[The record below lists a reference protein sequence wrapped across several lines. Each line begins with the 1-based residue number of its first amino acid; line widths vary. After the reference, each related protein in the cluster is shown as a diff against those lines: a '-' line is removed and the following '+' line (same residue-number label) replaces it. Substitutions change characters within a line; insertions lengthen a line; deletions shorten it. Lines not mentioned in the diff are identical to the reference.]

1 MTRLFF
7 ASVLAVFCL
16 MLPAFAGND
25 AQTYPLLKD
34 RPSSAS
40 YVLEQVDDYWSPSS
54 ITYSPPGN
62 FFVLDSLWIKKIN
75 GRGEVVFSLE
85 RSAEFILVPFTHY
98 VATPKG
104 LYDLSKPRPRLERFV
119 QVVNGEKDRT
129 FTQKSF
135 HEIYARA
142 YADADIVVYDE
153 PNFEEGIDKYRAYM
167 WITGDWV
174 LFYLSD
180 MAITVDAD
188 YDMGV
193 TVKEYPA
200 KFSRTVLLRD
210 VQTKTYSASSSDLAG
225 DNPRLMALLP
235 ERKMRYPQRGRLKML
250 QFRKERVDE
259 TYRGVPVVFT
269 GMTDHRLRI
278 GDEDLFFREIAVKAL
293 RQKLQT
299 QLHWYVVPAPYQNK
313 TQVGFLEFMP
323 ISNMSS
329 EGSGGV
335 YALRRK

>member
-1 MTRLFF
+1 MVRSMITSAIVALWMGF
-7 ASVLAVFCL
+7 
-16 MLPAFAGND
+16 PAFAAGD
-25 AQTYPLLKD
+25 IPLLKEN
-34 RPSSAS
+34 PSSEH
-40 YVLEQVDDYWSPSS
+40 YTLVRVNDYWSPAG
-54 ITYSPPGN
+54 ITYSPAGN
-62 FFVLDSLWIKKIN
+62 FFVLDSLQISKIDALGN
-75 GRGEVVFSLE
+75 KVFSLKHSE
-85 RSAEFILVPFTHY
+85 GVGLLPFSY
-98 VATPKG
+98 YIATPKG
-104 LYDLSKPRPRLERFV
+104 LYDLSKPRPKLERFV

-129 FTQKSF
+129 FTQESF
-135 HEIYARA
+135 HEIYAQA
-142 YADADIVVYDE
+142 YADADIVVYGE
-153 PNFEEGIDKYRAYM
+153 PNYEEGIDKYRAYM
-167 WITGDWV
+167 WITGDWI

-180 MAITVDAD
+180 RAITLDAD

-200 KFSRTVLLRD
+200 KFSRTVLLKD
-210 VQTKTYSASSSDLAG
+210 VQTKTYSASNSDLAG

-235 ERKMRYPQRGRLKML
+235 ERKMRYPARGRLKML
-250 QFRKERVDE
+250 RFRKERVDE
-259 TYRGVPVVFT
+259 TYRGIPVVFT

-299 QLHWYVVPAPYQNK
+299 QLHWYVVPKPYQSK